1 MDFQALI
8 GEPDARL
15 AEMIDATPSCLK
27 IIDKRGQLLTMNPRG
42 LSLIE
47 ADDLES
53 VLGADVYSLVEASHR
68 TKFVEFNRAI
78 CEGQTGEL
86 EFEIVGLRGARR
98 WMETSAAP
106 YRLTNGDTAHIAITN
121 DITERQRV
129 SHTIDQ
135 QRHALELTSRLAGLG
150 EIAAG
155 IAHEINN
162 PLAVIS
168 GYAGMLRYQIE
179 SDEIDPESFK
189 IKLCAIEDTVMR
201 ISTITHSLR
210 AFSSDVPAEARGP
223 HSLTAVIDETL
234 GLCGERCKASGIAVE
249 VCADSGV
256 NVDINFVQI
265 SQVFMN
271 LLTNSFS
278 AIEHSAEK
286 WIKIDV
292 SKRGKAILV
301 RFSDSGPRIDR
312 VVAEKLMTPFFTTK
326 TMGQG
331 TGLGL
336 PISLGILRSH
346 GGSLRYDPSCEHTT
360 FLMELPAG

>member
-1 MDFQALI
+1 MDYQALI

-86 EFEIVGLRGARR
+86 EFEIVGL
-98 WMETSAAP
+98 
-106 YRLTNGDTAHIAITN
+106 
-121 DITERQRV
+121 
-129 SHTIDQ
+129 
-135 QRHALELTSRLAGLG
+135 G

-189 IKLCAIEDTVMR
+189 KKLCAIEDTVMR
-201 ISTITHSLR
+201 IVTITHSLQ
-210 AFSSDVPAEARGP
+210 AFSSDVPAEARAP

-278 AIEHSAEK
+278 AIEHSSEK

-292 SKRGKAILV
+292 SKRGKTILV

-346 GGSLRYDPSCEHTT
+346 GGSLRYDSSCEHTT
-360 FLMELPAG
+360 HLMELPAG